1 MATGNA
7 GMRSP
12 AEQGYKDGK
21 EGLMYDNPYD
31 QRGEELERD
40 AYKKGFFAA
49 YNRYYVVISGTQN
62 ERTN

>member
-7 GMRSP
+7 GLRSP

-40 AYKKGFFAA
+40 AYRKAFETA
-49 YNRYYVVISGTQN
+49 YNKYYRTIGQKN
-62 ERTN
+62 ERPY

>member
-7 GMRSP
+7 GLRSP

-31 QRGEELERD
+31 QRREELERD
-40 AYKKGFFAA
+40 AYKKAYEAA
-49 YNRYYVVISGTQN
+49 YNKFYVTIGQKK
-62 ERTN
+62 